1 MLARGVSLSEPPEP
15 GPQVDDFRDP
25 ASLQVA
31 RARALAQAGYLSRAA
46 KALSQQGLVAPSSAV
61 VEKLRSLHPKGSGE
75 ILPVPASAPHVAV
88 DEALLRRV
96 ISSKLKNGSA
106 GGPSGWTGELV
117 APLADDEECLQG
129 LAALVRDILNGV
141 LDANSRS
148 LLMASLL
155 IPGAKDDGGVRPI
168 AISECFYKLA
178 SMYAMALVRDS
189 LPAIFEPIQL
199 GVGAKGGA
207 GRALHVLQAGLETM
221 GPDTI
226 LLKCDI
232 KNASGDTFSQNF
244 TRFNRCN
251 PSGALHIGLTR
262 MCRSYSYSTM
272 ADIARLFCRQKGSN
286 RVTVWAP
293 FYSPSPCSQFT
304 GGAYWALET

>member
-1 MLARGVSLSEPPEP
+1 M
-15 GPQVDDFRDP
+15 
-25 ASLQVA
+25 
-31 RARALAQAGYLSRAA
+31 
-46 KALSQQGLVAPSSAV
+46 
-61 VEKLRSLHPKGSGE
+61 
-75 ILPVPASAPHVAV
+75 
-88 DEALLRRV
+88 
-96 ISSKLKNGSA
+96 
-106 GGPSGWTGELV
+106 
-117 APLADDEECLQG
+117 
-129 LAALVRDILNGV
+129 AALVRDILNGV

-155 IPGAKDDGGVRPI
+155 IPGTKDDGGVRPI

-189 LPAIFEPIQL
+189 LPAIFEPMQL

-221 GPDTI
+221 GRTRSCSSVTSRM
-226 LLKCDI
+226 LSMS
-232 KNASGDTFSQNF
+232 ASGETFSQSF

-304 GGAYWALET
+304 GGACWALET